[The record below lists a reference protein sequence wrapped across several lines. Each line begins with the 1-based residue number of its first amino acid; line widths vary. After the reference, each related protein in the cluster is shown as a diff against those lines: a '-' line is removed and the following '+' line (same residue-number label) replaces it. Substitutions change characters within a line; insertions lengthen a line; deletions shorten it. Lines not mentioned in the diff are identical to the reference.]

1 MDVSKMSKKELE
13 ELSKLVE
20 LQKQLLK
27 EEEANKLKHKA
38 KGKIKKLREQK
49 DLILSLID
57 HSRTSCSDDN
67 VCNGYGSGNF
77 GARCTKCHLIE
88 LFDQDWLDGEFD
100 IDFHVTITN
109 IQ

>member
-27 EEEANKLKHKA
+27 E
-38 KGKIKKLREQK
+38 QK

-57 HSRTSCSDDN
+57 HSRSSCSDDN
-67 VCNGYGSGNF
+67 VCNGYGSADY

-88 LFDQDWLDGEFD
+88 LFDQEWNDGEFEV
-100 IDFHVTITN
+100 DFDVTITK